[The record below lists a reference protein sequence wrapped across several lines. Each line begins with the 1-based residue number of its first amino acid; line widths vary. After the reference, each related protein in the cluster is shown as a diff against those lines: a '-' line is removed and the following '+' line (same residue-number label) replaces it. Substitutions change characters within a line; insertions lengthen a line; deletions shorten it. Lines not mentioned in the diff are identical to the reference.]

1 MIKVKE
7 NVYRKHFAWFALF
20 FMLAAAFIANTP
32 FAFANSNVEV
42 IVEDRAS
49 ALTSEE
55 ESFLVDNTKK
65 AELPGVVKEVM
76 YVTFASNTVNLND
89 DMERFLRVNYP
100 SLIGEDKYKNG
111 TLFVAV
117 GFSPRQVG
125 VYCGD
130 DVCEVTD
137 LDKKRQLDSVLDTMV
152 SPLRDG
158 DTAQAML
165 TGVTYA
171 GAGKAPQ
178 TFASLVYSLAMFA
191 FFITPF
197 LLIPGILFLAL
208 FYGIK
213 KQSKEKSADLQ
224 EKLEFVKNNY
234 GDVAQRLSQI
244 DIRANSLQSDLAD
257 ADLKKQWNDIRQE
270 FLSLNDTMYEISHIK
285 HDAKDRVF
293 LKHHK
298 RIEKA
303 HESVSRILAAEKNID
318 KLFNVEK
325 GSKKYREIA
334 MRELISD
341 MKDLKL
347 SLHYISSDKRD
358 FFQEHIDEYI
368 TQAESIDVA
377 SSYFVDEY
385 ADLIKDYAR
394 VSNAYEEALI
404 DNAEKEKM
412 RYMDKEAMYNSP
424 SVYDNNWRVGTGYGG
439 YRSHRTII
447 NDYRRSEERY
457 QRNQMRKSRSSSSNR
472 SYRSGFSGGGGSRRW

>member
-1 MIKVKE
+1 MVQVKE

-20 FMLAAAFIANTP
+20 FMFAAAFIANTP

-42 IVEDRAS
+42 IVEDRAN

-55 ESFLVDNTKK
+55 ELFLVDGTKK
-65 AELPGVVKEVM
+65 AELPGSVREVM
-76 YVTFASNTVNLND
+76 YVTFPSNTVNLND

-100 SLIGEDKYKNG
+100 NLIGEDKYKNG

-130 DVCEVTD
+130 DVCEETS

-152 SPLRDG
+152 SPLQSG

-171 GAGKAPQ
+171 GAGKTPQ
-178 TFASLVYSLAMFA
+178 TLANIIFTIVVA
-191 FFITPF
+191 FFTFVPYIVVPT
-197 LLIPGILFLAL
+197 ILFLAL
-208 FYGIK
+208 RFAFK
-213 KQSKEKSADLQ
+213 KHVKEKSVELR
-224 EKLEFVKNNY
+224 EKLDFVKNNY

-244 DIRANSLQSDLAD
+244 DIRANSLQSEFAD
-257 ADLKKQWNDIRQE
+257 VDLKKQWNDVRQE

-285 HDAKDRVF
+285 HDDKNQVF
-293 LKHHK
+293 IKHDK
-298 RIEKA
+298 SIEKA
-303 HESVSRILAAEKNID
+303 YESVSRILAAEKNID

-325 GSKKYREIA
+325 GSKKYRSIA

-341 MKDLKL
+341 MKDLKM

-368 TQAESIDVA
+368 VQAESIDVA
-377 SSYFVDEY
+377 SSSFMDEY

-394 VSNAYEEALI
+394 VSKAYEEAFI